1 MLAGHARMNPSRAG
15 LILRFDGA
23 SADTDRSQISS
34 LCAHFGEVAYVDFR
48 FGETMGFVRFR
59 KPEAAN
65 APSRVRQPSR
75 LSRHTFSRPTQHAGW
90 QRQGTLDA
98 ISPAHASKV
107 SA

>member
-1 MLAGHARMNPSRAG
+1 MLHARMNPSRAG

-59 KPEAAN
+59 KFGFGE
-65 APSRVRQPSR
+65 
-75 LSRHTFSRPTQHAGW
+75 
-90 QRQGTLDA
+90 LDHQTSTPI
-98 ISPAHASKV
+98 ISV
-107 SA
+107 